1 MLYAVGDIHGQLDE
15 LENALS
21 LIKDDGGPNATIV
34 FLGDYT
40 DRGPNSCGVIE
51 RLIEGK
57 QSSKSWHFLKGN
69 HDRMFS
75 WYLKL
80 NPIHDPHLF
89 HGLHWLHPRMG
100 GENTLLSYG
109 VTLDQER
116 RSGEIHSEA
125 RQKIPK
131 THVNF
136 LNSLDLMYRT
146 SDLAFVHAG
155 IRPGVKLD
163 AQKENDLLWIREG
176 FIDDKTDHGPLIVHG
191 HMALDKPTHFGNR
204 IDLDGGAAYGRALTP
219 VVFEGRNCWTLTSK
233 GRQSLEQK

>member
-1 MLYAVGDIHGQLDE
+1 MLYAIGDIHGQLDE

-21 LIKDDGGPNATIV
+21 LIKDDGGANATIV

-57 QSSKSWHFLKGN
+57 QSSKSWYFLKGN

-109 VTLDQER
+109 VTVDQER

-163 AQKENDLLWIREG
+163 EQKENDLLWIREG

-219 VVFEGRNCWTLTSK
+219 VVFEGRNCWTLTSE
-233 GRQSLEQK
+233 GRQPLEQE

>member
-1 MLYAVGDIHGQLDE
+1 MLYAIGDIHGQLDE

-21 LIKDDGGPNATIV
+21 LIKDDGGANATIV

-57 QSSKSWHFLKGN
+57 QSSKSWYFLKGN

-109 VTLDQER
+109 VTVDQER

-163 AQKENDLLWIREG
+163 EQKENDLLWIREG

-204 IDLDGGAAYGRALTP
+204 IDLDGGAAYGRVLTP
-219 VVFEGRNCWTLTSK
+219 VVFEGRNCWTLTSE
-233 GRQSLEQK
+233 GRQSLEQE

>member
-1 MLYAVGDIHGQLDE
+1 MLYAIGDIHGQLDE

-21 LIKDDGGPNATIV
+21 LIKDDGGANATIV

-40 DRGPNSCGVIE
+40 DRGPDSCGVIE

-57 QSSKSWHFLKGN
+57 NSSKPWYFLKGN

-109 VTLDQER
+109 IELDQER

-125 RQKIPK
+125 RQKVPE
-131 THVNF
+131 THIKF
-136 LNSLDLMYRT
+136 LDSLDLMYRT

-155 IRPGVKLD
+155 IRPGVELD

-204 IDLDGGAAYGRALTP
+204 VDLDGGAAYGRSITP
-219 VVFEGRNCWTLTSK
+219 VVFEGRKCWTLASD
-233 GRQSLEQK
+233 GRKSLEQE

>member
-1 MLYAVGDIHGQLDE
+1 MLYAIGDIHGQLDE
-15 LENALS
+15 LDNALS
-21 LIKDDGGPNATIV
+21 LIKADGGPNATII

-57 QSSKSWHFLKGN
+57 NSSKPWYFLKGN

-109 VTLDQER
+109 IELDHER
-116 RSGEIHSEA
+116 RSGEIHSDA
-125 RQKIPK
+125 RQQVPE
-131 THVNF
+131 THIKF
-136 LNSLDLMYRT
+136 LDSLDLMYQT

-155 IRPGVKLD
+155 IRPGVELD

-191 HMALDKPTHFGNR
+191 HMALEKPTHFGNR
-204 IDLDGGAAYGRALTP
+204 VDLDGGAAYGRSLTP
-219 VVFEGRNCWTLTSK
+219 VVFEGRKCWTLASD
-233 GRQSLEQK
+233 GRKSLEQE

>member
-1 MLYAVGDIHGQLDE
+1 MLYAIGDIHGQLDE
-15 LENALS
+15 LDNALS
-21 LIKDDGGPNATIV
+21 LIEADGGPNATIV

-40 DRGPNSCGVIE
+40 DRGPNSCRVIE

-57 QSSKSWHFLKGN
+57 NSSKPWYFLKGN

-109 VTLDQER
+109 IELDQER

-125 RQKIPK
+125 RQKVPE
-131 THVNF
+131 THIKF
-136 LNSLDLMYRT
+136 LDSLDLMYRT
-146 SDLAFVHAG
+146 SDLVFVHAG
-155 IRPGVKLD
+155 IRPGVELD

-191 HMALDKPTHFGNR
+191 HIALDKPTHFGNR
-204 IDLDGGAAYGRALTP
+204 VDLDGGAAYGSTLTP
-219 VVFEGRNCWTLTSK
+219 VVFEGRNCWTLASD
-233 GRQSLEQK
+233 GRKSLEQE

>member
-1 MLYAVGDIHGQLDE
+1 MLYAIGDIHGQLDE
-15 LENALS
+15 LDNALS
-21 LIKDDGGPNATIV
+21 LIKADGGPNATIV

-57 QSSKSWHFLKGN
+57 NSSKPWYFLKGN

-109 VTLDQER
+109 IELDHER
-116 RSGEIHSEA
+116 RSGEIHSDA
-125 RQKIPK
+125 RQQVPE
-131 THVNF
+131 THIKF
-136 LNSLDLMYRT
+136 LDSLDLMYQT

-155 IRPGVKLD
+155 IRPGVELD

-191 HMALDKPTHFGNR
+191 HMALEKPTHFGNR
-204 IDLDGGAAYGRALTP
+204 VDLDGGAAYGRSLTP
-219 VVFEGRNCWTLTSK
+219 VVFEGRKCWTLASD
-233 GRQSLEQK
+233 GRKSLEQE

>member
-1 MLYAVGDIHGQLDE
+1 MLYAIGDIHGQLDE

-21 LIKDDGGPNATIV
+21 LIKDDGGANATIV

-57 QSSKSWHFLKGN
+57 QSSKSWYFLKGN

-176 FIDDKTDHGPLIVHG
+176 FIDDKTDHGALIVHG

-204 IDLDGGAAYGRALTP
+204 VDLDGGAAYGRTLTP
-219 VVFEGRNCWTLTSK
+219 VVFEGRNCWILESD
-233 GRQSLEQK
+233 GRKSLEQE

>member
-1 MLYAVGDIHGQLDE
+1 MLYAIGDIHGQLDE
-15 LENALS
+15 LDNALS
-21 LIKDDGGPNATIV
+21 LIEADGGPNATIV

-40 DRGPNSCGVIE
+40 DRGPNSCRVIE

-57 QSSKSWHFLKGN
+57 NCSKPWYFLKGN

-109 VTLDQER
+109 IELDQER

-125 RQKIPK
+125 RQKVPE
-131 THVNF
+131 THIKF
-136 LNSLDLMYRT
+136 LDSLDLMYRT
-146 SDLAFVHAG
+146 SDLVFVHAG
-155 IRPGVKLD
+155 IRPGVELD

-204 IDLDGGAAYGRALTP
+204 VDLDGGAAYGRTLTP
-219 VVFEGRNCWTLTSK
+219 VVFEGRNCWTLASD
-233 GRQSLEQK
+233 GRKSLEQE

>member
-1 MLYAVGDIHGQLDE
+1 MLYAIGDIHGQLDA

-21 LIKDDGGPNATIV
+21 LIKDDGGANATIV

-57 QSSKSWHFLKGN
+57 QSSKSWYFLKGN

-109 VTLDQER
+109 VTVDQER

-163 AQKENDLLWIREG
+163 EQKEHILKIQLMNA
-176 FIDDKTDHGPLIVHG
+176 IDKG
-191 HMALDKPTHFGNR
+191 GNNSNGNHHSVAAGER
-204 IDLDGGAAYGRALTP
+204 DSSSQTRRRKRGNKQPASRSGAAKNLRILGWRLGN
-219 VVFEGRNCWTLTSK
+219 EK
-233 GRQSLEQK
+233 GLR

>member
-1 MLYAVGDIHGQLDE
+1 MLYAIGDIHGQLDE

-21 LIKDDGGPNATIV
+21 LIKDDGGANATIV

-57 QSSKSWHFLKGN
+57 QSSKSWYFLKGN
-69 HDRMFS
+69 HDRMLS

-109 VTLDQER
+109 VTVDQER

-163 AQKENDLLWIREG
+163 EQKENDLLWIREG

-219 VVFEGRNCWTLTSK
+219 VVFEGRNCWTLTSE
-233 GRQSLEQK
+233 GRQSLEQE